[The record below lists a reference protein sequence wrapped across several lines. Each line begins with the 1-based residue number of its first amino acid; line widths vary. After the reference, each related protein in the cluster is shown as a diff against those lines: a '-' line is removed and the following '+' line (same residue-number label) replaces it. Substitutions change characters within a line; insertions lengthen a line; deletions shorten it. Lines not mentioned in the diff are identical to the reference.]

1 MQSCRQNHLLLLF
14 AYCCEFEEATS
25 TKRVHARLRM
35 RRVVYALEYTSL
47 CLDLPIRPLFV
58 GFMFF
63 VRKFPGWYVGGRV
76 ITITHYTHF
85 KFLLSKFSQI
95 MAKII
100 IMNVGIDKT
109 FLKFKFSQEIINN
122 GEKCG

>member
-1 MQSCRQNHLLLLF
+1 M
-14 AYCCEFEEATS
+14 
-25 TKRVHARLRM
+25 
-35 RRVVYALEYTSL
+35 
-47 CLDLPIRPLFV
+47 
-58 GFMFF
+58 
-63 VRKFPGWYVGGRV
+63 GGRV

-109 FLKFKFSQEIINN
+109 SLKFKFSQEIINIMVKMRVAKTN
-122 GEKCG
+122 AGG

>member
-1 MQSCRQNHLLLLF
+1 MATKSAKVFVLYNMYFNVHQHLHCKHTIHKLK
-14 AYCCEFEEATS
+14 T
-25 TKRVHARLRM
+25 TKISM
-35 RRVVYALEYTSL
+35 
-47 CLDLPIRPLFV
+47 IRPLFV

-63 VRKFPGWYVGGRV
+63 IRKFPGWYAGGRV

-85 KFLLSKFSQI
+85 KFLLSKFSHWQI

>member
-1 MQSCRQNHLLLLF
+1 MLDYDF
-14 AYCCEFEEATS
+14 
-25 TKRVHARLRM
+25 RLPI
-35 RRVVYALEYTSL
+35 VCWYALSIHYSYSL
-47 CLDLPIRPLFV
+47 VRPLFV

-63 VRKFPGWYVGGRV
+63 IRKFPGWYAGGRV
-76 ITITHYTHF
+76 ITITHYTHY

>member
-1 MQSCRQNHLLLLF
+1 MSQVINQQSWKIWSNFMCPLGPF
-14 AYCCEFEEATS
+14 
-25 TKRVHARLRM
+25 
-35 RRVVYALEYTSL
+35 SL
-47 CLDLPIRPLFV
+47 AQS
-58 GFMFF
+58 
-63 VRKFPGWYVGGRV
+63 
-76 ITITHYTHF
+76 HF

>member
-1 MQSCRQNHLLLLF
+1 M
-14 AYCCEFEEATS
+14 
-25 TKRVHARLRM
+25 
-35 RRVVYALEYTSL
+35 
-47 CLDLPIRPLFV
+47 
-58 GFMFF
+58 
-63 VRKFPGWYVGGRV
+63 GGRV

>member
-1 MQSCRQNHLLLLF
+1 
-14 AYCCEFEEATS
+14 
-25 TKRVHARLRM
+25 
-35 RRVVYALEYTSL
+35 
-47 CLDLPIRPLFV
+47 
-58 GFMFF
+58 MFF
-63 VRKFPGWYVGGRV
+63 IRKFPGWYAGGRV

-95 MAKII
+95 VAKII

-122 GEKCG
+122 GEKCGSKNKRGRLMKNMKSPNSGLIFIVLVSFVYMVSI

>member
-1 MQSCRQNHLLLLF
+1 MVCGR
-14 AYCCEFEEATS
+14 A
-25 TKRVHARLRM
+25 
-35 RRVVYALEYTSL
+35 
-47 CLDLPIRPLFV
+47 
-58 GFMFF
+58 
-63 VRKFPGWYVGGRV
+63 GGRV

-85 KFLLSKFSQI
+85 KFLLSKFSQT

-122 GEKCG
+122 GEKCGYQKQTREADEKHEITK

>member
-1 MQSCRQNHLLLLF
+1 MNNCIRTNLFSAFDCIWLL
-14 AYCCEFEEATS
+14 E
-25 TKRVHARLRM
+25 RLPQVSAQREHTI
-35 RRVVYALEYTSL
+35 V
-47 CLDLPIRPLFV
+47 RPLFV

-63 VRKFPGWYVGGRV
+63 IRKFPGWYAGGRV

>member
-1 MQSCRQNHLLLLF
+1 MLGHYLLDSCFSSENFQDG
-14 AYCCEFEEATS
+14 
-25 TKRVHARLRM
+25 M
-35 RRVVYALEYTSL
+35 R
-47 CLDLPIRPLFV
+47 
-58 GFMFF
+58 
-63 VRKFPGWYVGGRV
+63 GGRV

>member
-1 MQSCRQNHLLLLF
+1 
-14 AYCCEFEEATS
+14 
-25 TKRVHARLRM
+25 
-35 RRVVYALEYTSL
+35 
-47 CLDLPIRPLFV
+47 
-58 GFMFF
+58 MFF
-63 VRKFPGWYVGGRV
+63 IRKFPGWYAGGRV

-122 GEKCG
+122 GEKCGEQKQTREADEKHEITK

>member
-1 MQSCRQNHLLLLF
+1 MLPNK
-14 AYCCEFEEATS
+14 ATICWIHVFHQKIS
-25 TKRVHARLRM
+25 RM
-35 RRVVYALEYTSL
+35 V
-47 CLDLPIRPLFV
+47 C
-58 GFMFF
+58 
-63 VRKFPGWYVGGRV
+63 GRGV

-85 KFLLSKFSQI
+85 NFLLSKFSQI

>member
-1 MQSCRQNHLLLLF
+1 
-14 AYCCEFEEATS
+14 
-25 TKRVHARLRM
+25 
-35 RRVVYALEYTSL
+35 
-47 CLDLPIRPLFV
+47 
-58 GFMFF
+58 MFF
-63 VRKFPGWYVGGRV
+63 IRKFPGWYAGGRV

-109 FLKFKFSQEIINN
+109 FLNLNLARKLLIMVKNAGSKN
-122 GEKCG
+122 KCGRLMKNMKSLNSGLS

>member
-1 MQSCRQNHLLLLF
+1 MLHGQKHKFGGWQNYRIREIFTGRKLSRLF
-14 AYCCEFEEATS
+14 KNTS
-25 TKRVHARLRM
+25 IRGKIFNNTIYV
-35 RRVVYALEYTSL
+35 ALS
-47 CLDLPIRPLFV
+47 PNIRPLFV

-63 VRKFPGWYVGGRV
+63 IRKFSGWYAGGRV

>member
-1 MQSCRQNHLLLLF
+1 M
-14 AYCCEFEEATS
+14 TS
-25 TKRVHARLRM
+25 PIIPVIPILYIFIVSVTM
-35 RRVVYALEYTSL
+35 RSTVYLVADEIGIPSMIKI
-47 CLDLPIRPLFV
+47 DIRPLFV

-63 VRKFPGWYVGGRV
+63 IRKFPGWYAGGWV

>member
-1 MQSCRQNHLLLLF
+1 M
-14 AYCCEFEEATS
+14 
-25 TKRVHARLRM
+25 
-35 RRVVYALEYTSL
+35 
-47 CLDLPIRPLFV
+47 CLQTRIGKSIKAQQQVRPLFV

-63 VRKFPGWYVGGRV
+63 IRKFPGRYVGGRV

-109 FLKFKFSQEIINN
+109 FLKFKFSQEIVNN
-122 GEKCG
+122 SETFYYISL

>member
-1 MQSCRQNHLLLLF
+1 MVTL
-14 AYCCEFEEATS
+14 YC
-25 TKRVHARLRM
+25 LI
-35 RRVVYALEYTSL
+35 YL
-47 CLDLPIRPLFV
+47 RPLFV

-63 VRKFPGWYVGGRV
+63 IRKFPGWYAGGRV

-109 FLKFKFSQEIINN
+109 FLKLNLARKLLIMVKNAGSKNKRGRLMKN
-122 GEKCG
+122 MK

>member
-1 MQSCRQNHLLLLF
+1 
-14 AYCCEFEEATS
+14 
-25 TKRVHARLRM
+25 
-35 RRVVYALEYTSL
+35 
-47 CLDLPIRPLFV
+47 
-58 GFMFF
+58 MFF
-63 VRKFPGWYVGGRV
+63 IESENFQDGMR
-76 ITITHYTHF
+76 TITHYTHF

>member
-1 MQSCRQNHLLLLF
+1 MWLYPCITQLANFYSGF
-14 AYCCEFEEATS
+14 A
-25 TKRVHARLRM
+25 
-35 RRVVYALEYTSL
+35 
-47 CLDLPIRPLFV
+47 IRPLFV

-63 VRKFPGWYVGGRV
+63 IRKLPGWYAGGRV

-122 GEKCG
+122 GEKCR